1 MFLRSPYDYYFGGS
15 ENGFQ
20 FEHNPNITVNNESS
34 CSDVLTYDDWDD
46 RYDMYKLYIT
56 KHKIIFVFRCYFV
69 KHNENCLDVDG
80 FINYVS
86 LIYCTFGKGG
96 IKSIKH
102 HNH

>member
-46 RYDMYKLYIT
+46 RYDMYI
-56 KHKIIFVFRCYFV
+56 
-69 KHNENCLDVDG
+69 
-80 FINYVS
+80 S
-86 LIYCTFGKGG
+86 IY
-96 IKSIKH
+96 
-102 HNH
+102 

>member
-20 FEHNPNITVNNESS
+20 FEHNPHITVNNESS

-46 RYDMYKLYIT
+46 RYDMCIT

>member
-46 RYDMYKLYIT
+46 RYDYDMYIT
-56 KHKIIFVFRCYFV
+56 KHKINLFLGAI
-69 KHNENCLDVDG
+69 L
-80 FINYVS
+80 S
-86 LIYCTFGKGG
+86 
-96 IKSIKH
+96 SIMKIVWMLMDLSIMFH
-102 HNH
+102 